1 MSPPRITLH
10 DRVRRWMREAV
21 SDAQLAAVRGST
33 SELLMAGGTVNRYVL
48 AEACAAAMG
57 LDISD
62 EDVAELL
69 WDAAFDVHDEVE
81 RERRR
86 SA

>member
-1 MSPPRITLH
+1 MDVVTTE
-10 DRVRRWMREAV
+10 DRARRWMREAV
-21 SDAQLAAVRGST
+21 SRAQLRVVRGSPSPLIET
-33 SELLMAGGTVNRYVL
+33 DGAVNRYVL
-48 AEACAAAMG
+48 AEACAAELGM
-57 LDISD
+57 DILD

-81 RERRR
+81 RGRRR

>member
-1 MSPPRITLH
+1 MHVVTTE
-10 DRVRRWMREAV
+10 DRARRWMREVV
-21 SDAQLAAVRGST
+21 SRAQLQVVRGST
-33 SELLMAGGTVNRYVL
+33 SPLIETDGAVNRYVL
-48 AEACAAAMG
+48 AEACAAELG
-57 LDISD
+57 LDILD

-81 RERRR
+81 RGRRR